1 MYLMQSNSAL
11 LAPFSIFAS
20 GANSSIA
27 LNWRLIVT
35 VLVLLSI
42 GAIMVASASI
52 DFAAENYQ
60 DPWFFVR
67 RHLVYLLLAFA
78 GSLIMLAIPTVF
90 WRKYGWMLF
99 LVSLFFLLIVLIP
112 GVGKRVN
119 GSQRWLQLGPITLQ
133 VSEMVK
139 FCSIVFFASYLS
151 NSQYF
156 LQTQWREL
164 FKPLLMLVLLM
175 WLLLLEPDFGG
186 SVVLAVTVG
195 SMLFLAG
202 AKLWQCIMLLL
213 SGVGILAGLVWF
225 TPYRMQRL
233 VTFLDPWKDQ
243 FDSGYQL
250 TQSLIAFGRG
260 EWFGLGMGNSI
271 QKMLYLPEAHTDFI
285 FSIFAEEQGFVGVVL
300 LLALFL
306 FLVFQ
311 IFQISRKAM
320 LRNDTFVALAAFGV
334 AVLFGFQ
341 IMVNVG
347 VASGFFP
354 TKGLTLPFISYG
366 GSSLIINCLL
376 IALLLRLDYD
386 LDWDVV
392 ADKKSSKKRDN
403 NSSRRADKKLSKR
416 QEK

>member
-1 MYLMQSNSAL
+1 MKLVQSPSILSSAVSPFIGGSNSSL
-11 LAPFSIFAS
+11 S
-20 GANSSIA
+20 
-27 LNWRLIVT
+27 LNWRLIYT
-35 VLVLLSI
+35 VVVLITI
-42 GAIMVASASI
+42 GLIMVASASI
-52 DFAAENYQ
+52 DFAAANYQ

-67 RHLVYLLLAFA
+67 RQIIYLLLALV
-78 GSLIMLAIPTVF
+78 GSLFMLAVPTIF

-99 LVSLFFLLIVLIP
+99 LVSIFFLLIVLIP

-186 SVVLAVTVG
+186 AVVLAVTVG
-195 SMLFLAG
+195 GMLFLAG
-202 AKLWQCIMLLL
+202 AKLWQCILLL
-213 SGVGILAGLVWF
+213 CSGVCILTGLVWF

-233 VTFLDPWKDQ
+233 VTFLDPWQDQ
-243 FDSGYQL
+243 FNTGYQL

-260 EWFGLGMGNSI
+260 EWFGLGLGNSI

-285 FSIFAEEQGFVGVVL
+285 FSIFSEEQGFVGVVL
-300 LLALFL
+300 LLM
-306 FLVFQ
+306 
-311 IFQISRKAM
+311 IFSFMVYQVLLISKKAM

-366 GSSLIINCLL
+366 GSSLIVNCVL
-376 IALLLRLDYD
+376 ISLLLRLDYD
-386 LDWDVV
+386 LDLDVV
-392 ADKKSSKKRDN
+392 SDKASLGKGKQQGK
-403 NSSRRADKKLSKR
+403 DK
-416 QEK
+416 

>member
-1 MYLMQSNSAL
+1 MSLLQGTSIITAALSPFYSASHPSL
-11 LAPFSIFAS
+11 S
-20 GANSSIA
+20 
-27 LNWRLIVT
+27 LNWRLVYT
-35 VLVLLSI
+35 VLILISVGL
-42 GAIMVASASI
+42 IMVASASI
-52 DFAAENYQ
+52 DFAAANYQ

-67 RHLVYLLLAFA
+67 RHLIYLVLAFA
-78 GSLIMLAIPTVF
+78 SSLIMLSIPTAF

-99 LVSLFFLLIVLIP
+99 LVSIFFLVIVLIP

-119 GSQRWLQLGPITLQ
+119 GSQRWLQLGPVTLQ
-133 VSEMVK
+133 VSELVK

-195 SMLFLAG
+195 GMLFLAG
-202 AKLWQCIMLLL
+202 AKLWQCILLL
-213 SGVGILAGLVWF
+213 CSGMGILTGLVWF

-243 FDSGYQL
+243 FDTGYQL

-260 EWFGLGMGNSI
+260 EWFGLGLGNSI

-285 FSIFAEEQGFVGVVL
+285 FSIFAEEQGFIGVIL
-300 LLALFL
+300 LLAIFL
-306 FLVFQ
+306 FMVYQ
-311 IFQISRKAM
+311 IFLISRKAM
-320 LRNDTFVALAAFGV
+320 LRNDTFVSLAAFGV

-354 TKGLTLPFISYG
+354 TKGLTLPFVSYG
-366 GSSLIINCLL
+366 GSSLIVNCLL

-386 LDWDVV
+386 LDLDVV
-392 ADKKSSKKRDN
+392 SDKSS
-403 NSSRRADKKLSKR
+403 SKSPR
-416 QEK
+416 NKGKAK